1 MSTTIAQREQSI
13 KGQIARINEKISDL
27 EKKLHA
33 LDDELASY
41 SGQSQQYQLLGD
53 ICSSLDKLNGM
64 GASDLF
70 WGREAEAYDP
80 ERQLQRVRTV
90 VAEFEKKISL
100 IEQSRTAVQADI
112 QSDSVEV
119 FLLQEELADL
129 LEETERIK
137 NEYALVRQANDI
149 PYRPMVMPWTR
160 QGEDEKRFRKILF
173 FTFLFSMALIWLL
186 PLLRQPVDRYKEIAV
201 PEHIAQ
207 IIKRRQEELKPIE
220 QKPQEKSADKK
231 DSSIPSKDAKPTPVE
246 TQQARAVAQTKGVL
260 AFKNNF
266 ADLMEDTTPAKMG
279 AQARISDS
287 GKAAAGAGTGGPY
300 VPGEASTR
308 SMITSQATGG
318 SGGINTAGLSRQ
330 GAGSGG
336 GGQSITGAGVKFARV
351 ESASGAGVADDR
363 PLSKG
368 AGPSRTDEEIQ
379 IVFDRYK
386 AALYRI
392 YNRELRNDPT
402 LRGKMV
408 LRITIEPDGRV
419 SACSVKSTDLAS
431 PALSADIVDRVL
443 KFNFGTKEGV
453 HSLTIL
459 YPIDFLPAS

>member
-1 MSTTIAQREQSI
+1 MDKVNETIA
-13 KGQIARINEKISDL
+13 DL
-27 EKKLHA
+27 EKEILV
-33 LDDELASY
+33 LDGELASHAR
-41 SGQSQQYQLLGD
+41 QRQQYHLLAD
-53 ICSSLDKLNGM
+53 ICLSLDKLNEM

-70 WGREAEAYDP
+70 WGSSTTGYDP
-80 ERQLQRVRTV
+80 EQQLLRVRSV
-90 VAEFEKKISL
+90 VAEFEKKIAA
-100 IEQSRTAVQADI
+100 IEQSRNALQ
-112 QSDSVEV
+112 DSIKKESVAAY
-119 FLLQEELADL
+119 LLKDEIAELTEA
-129 LEETERIK
+129 TERIK
-137 NEYALVRQANDI
+137 DEYVLVRQASDI
-149 PYRPMVMPWTR
+149 PYQPMVMPWTR

-173 FTFLFSMALIWLL
+173 FVFLFSILFSWIL
-186 PLLRQPVDRYKEIAV
+186 PMLKQPAEKYKEIVV

-207 IIKRRQEELKPIE
+207 IIKRKQEEKLIE
-220 QKPQEKSADKK
+220 QRPQEQLAERK
-231 DSSIPSKDAKPTPVE
+231 DSNIPSKDAKPASAE
-246 TQQARAVAQTKGVL
+246 TQKARDVAQTKGVL

-266 ADLMEDTTPAKMG
+266 ADLMEDTTPAKLG
-279 AQARISDS
+279 AQARISNS
-287 GKAAAGAGTGGPY
+287 GKAAAGSGSGGAY
-300 VPGEASTR
+300 APGEASTR

-318 SGGINTAGLSRQ
+318 SGGINTAGLSRM

-336 GGQSITGAGVKFARV
+336 GGQSITGAGVRFARV
-351 ESASGAGVADDR
+351 ESSTGTGMADDR

-419 SACSVKSTDLAS
+419 SACAVKSTDMAS
-431 PALSADIVDRVL
+431 PALSKDIVERVL
-443 KFNFGTKEGV
+443 NFNFGAKVGV
-453 HSLTIL
+453 PSLTIL